1 VIPFPKLHIAE
12 SVLNR
17 IQNTLEE
24 RGPLGMS
31 NKQPAPPEIIDPPM
45 IPNAEPVG
53 SAINHQLGTA
63 VAPVA
68 VPPGQEEIANDS
80 MVESVAMGGTAF
92 DGALLGSGTGF

>member
-1 VIPFPKLHIAE
+1 MIPFPKMHIAQ

-24 RGPLGMS
+24 QGPLGRA
-31 NKQPAPPEIIDPPM
+31 NKKPAPPEMIEPPM

-53 SAINHQLGTA
+53 AAINHNLNQPPA
-63 VAPVA
+63 AVA
-68 VPPGQEEIANDS
+68 VPTGEEEIANDS

-92 DGALLGSGTGF
+92 DGALLGRGF